1 MNSYGILARFDSP
14 KSLMHAAEKV
24 RDEGFEK
31 FDCHSPFP
39 IHGLSLIHI

>member
-24 RDEGFEK
+24 RDEGFDPLTDEYYQE
-31 FDCHSPFP
+31 
-39 IHGLSLIHI
+39 